1 MENIYPKRDALSLKI
16 LNVNSAIW
24 EEGFDKYQS
33 SLFNTVEWVQ
43 SMSNDKCSPIFL
55 DFISNQEVV
64 AKVAGLICNAGWIKG
79 VQLYCYA
86 SPALKQEDPKLLEEC
101 YRSLFKY
108 AVRNRIARLIIGSYD
123 QQHSIACLAPG
134 FFVTERCE
142 YVVNL
147 QKESI
152 SMSKGF
158 RKNVNKAK
166 RQNFTIES
174 DASEALF
181 QELCRLLEVTRN
193 HRLLKFGVRYNPYFL
208 PYMNEASLL
217 TLVKTGIVD
226 ILGIKNEKDQAY
238 CVQLNLVKQN
248 RVYGLLM
255 GSDSFAYDNGFP
267 SFIDY
272 EIIMD
277 SKRKGFQY
285 YNTGGVPGDEINKGL
300 DRYKQSMG
308 GESVMVYGATT
319 NYLIFPY
326 SLLNPLMNAG
336 RKLPRNNA
344 IVSLIKKM
352 FY

>member
-1 MENIYPKRDALSLKI
+1 MENTYPKGDVLPLKI
-16 LNVNSAIW
+16 FKVNSAIW
-24 EEGFDKYQS
+24 EEGIDNYQS

-55 DFISNQEVV
+55 DFLSDKEVV
-64 AKVAGLICNAGWIKG
+64 AKVSGLICNDGWVKG

-86 SPALKQEDPKLLEEC
+86 SPALKREDPKLLEDC
-101 YRSLFKY
+101 YSSLLKY
-108 AVRNRIARLIIGSYD
+108 AVKNRIARVVIGSYD
-123 QQHSIACLAPG
+123 QQHSLVCHPNG
-134 FFVTERCE
+134 FFKTERCE

-147 QKESI
+147 QTESI

-158 RKNVNKAK
+158 RKNVSKAK
-166 RQNFTIES
+166 KQNFTVES
-174 DASEALF
+174 DASEAMF

-193 HRLLKFGVRYNPYFL
+193 HRLIKFGVRYNPYFL

-217 TLVKTGIVD
+217 RLLKTGIVD
-226 ILGIKNEKDQAY
+226 LLSIKKEQDQAY

-267 SFIDY
+267 SLIDY
-272 EIIMD
+272 DIIMD
-277 SKRKGFQY
+277 SKHKSFHY
-285 YNTGGVPGDEINKGL
+285 YNTGGVPGDEINEGL

-308 GESVMVYGATT
+308 GERVMVYGATT

-336 RKLPRNNA
+336 RRLPRNNA
-344 IVSLIKKM
+344 IVSRIKKM